1 MHVLAHQVMAL
12 ILQEDGISRHRLL
25 PWVAAAYPF
34 SGVGHEHFRELVD
47 TMVER
52 GILYEA
58 DGMLSLGARGEKLYG
73 RRNFFELYAVFTAP
87 PILRVQHGKE
97 DVGYIQALFVSM
109 HDRDAGPLC
118 FRLAGRAWE
127 VGQIDWAKGV
137 LHVKPAERGRVPSWL
152 GMPSTLSTSLC
163 QAMRDVLLVEGSED
177 GWLAPSAVPELRD
190 LRRSYAGILDEGTAP
205 LEDGADGVTWHTF
218 AGGAVNRLLAAGLES
233 VCGKRWVAGNLS
245 LRCKDLPLTV
255 ARDALRELPA
265 LDWERVAIGAAG
277 GMARGMVSKFQPC
290 LPEAAENRLL
300 AERLLDV
307 AGARKFLG
315 RLPGTDSDAAAASR
329 GGPG

>member
-1 MHVLAHQVMAL
+1 
-12 ILQEDGISRHRLL
+12 
-25 PWVAAAYPF
+25 
-34 SGVGHEHFRELVD
+34 
-47 TMVER
+47 
-52 GILYEA
+52 
-58 DGMLSLGARGEKLYG
+58 
-73 RRNFFELYAVFTAP
+73 
-87 PILRVQHGKE
+87 
-97 DVGYIQALFVSM
+97 
-109 HDRDAGPLC
+109 
-118 FRLAGRAWE
+118 
-127 VGQIDWAKGV
+127 
-137 LHVKPAERGRVPSWL
+137 
-152 GMPSTLSTSLC
+152 
-163 QAMRDVLLVEGSED
+163 MRDVLLVEGSED